1 MIAAERQ
8 APPLAALQTGM
19 AEPMEMDKLLRYDLD
34 AGEGFKVKVG
44 P

>member
-1 MIAAERQ
+1 
-8 APPLAALQTGM
+8 M